1 MSTTRPP
8 RAIPRL
14 TMNEMLN
21 AVPHRTFNTSQRRS
35 RAKMEEA
42 ITGLPQDKYDLLCG
56 AATAKRRRLGL
67 DAPSF
72 STQPLESHSQNVPE
86 QNPLFETVSE
96 KCRQN
101 CIADFIDATGT
112 KAIATS
118 ICAVCA
124 GTFFDSD
131 VDRVLLSYLH
141 QSEKLLPVTSHSS
154 HVLTNGML
162 LHHHPS
168 CFSENTF
175 GQSCANVCTSCL
187 SSLRQHKTPPLS
199 LANGMWIG
207 DVPLVLRVLTLPER
221 ILVARFFPAAYIVK
235 LYPKKKGA
243 RAWPTSGLHSG
254 LRGNVSTYRLNTD
267 DIVHMT
273 DSQCMPPSSS
283 ILAATIGVTFVG
295 PHNLPQKTMPGFLR
309 VNRQRVHDALLWLKT
324 NNPLYR
330 NIVISTSR
338 LNELP
343 TDDIPHE
350 ISALAKHSDDTAQ
363 LAEEQDGYVPD
374 DADDTFRMFLLL
386 SLCSVSLFSALDGED
401 MDDMPDHEDNPES
414 LADCTLPC
422 LLSHNLDIRSHF
434 LLSPCRGHYFTI
446 PRCGRRCSQ

>member
-1 MSTTRPP
+1 MSTTRAP

-14 TMNEMLN
+14 TMNEMLK

-67 DAPSF
+67 DTPSS
-72 STQPLESHSQNVPE
+72 STQTVESLSQNVPE
-86 QNPLFETVSE
+86 LHPLFETVSE

-101 CIADFIDATGT
+101 CIADFIDATGS

-131 VDRVLLSYLH
+131 VDHVLLSYLH
-141 QSEKLLPVTSHSS
+141 ESEKLHPATAHSS
-154 HVLTNGML
+154 HVLTNDML

-168 CFSENTF
+168 CFSEDTL
-175 GQSCANVCTSCL
+175 GRSCANVCTSCL
-187 SSLRQHKTPPLS
+187 SLLRQHKTPPLS

-207 DVPLVLRVLTLPER
+207 DVPLVLRVLTLPEW

-235 LYPKKKGA
+235 LYPKKRGA
-243 RAWPTSGLHSG
+243 RAWPTNGLHSG

-295 PHNLPQKTMPGFLR
+295 PRNLPQKTMPGFLR

-324 NNPLYR
+324 NNPLYQ
-330 NIVISTSR
+330 NIIISTTR
-338 LNELP
+338 LNKLP
-343 TDDIPHE
+343 ADDVPNE
-350 ISALAKHSDDTAQ
+350 IIALAKHSDDTAQ

-374 DADDTFRMFLLL
+374 DADDTFRMFFLISSC
-386 SLCSVSLFSALDGED
+386 SLSLFSALDGED
-401 MDDMPDHEDNPES
+401 VDEMVDHDDDPLS
-414 LADCTLPC
+414 RADCTLPYSLSRNLEVC
-422 LLSHNLDIRSHF
+422 LYF
-434 LLSPCRGHYFTI
+434 LLSPCRSDYFTI
-446 PRCGRRCSQ
+446 PWCH